1 MKPDIFKENWIDRK
15 TKKQADCEHLMYQK
29 ICSCCG
35 KILCSEKTDE
45 EGIEI
50 KEVLINSK

>member
-50 KEVLINSK
+50 KEILINSK